1 MMKGKKGF
9 TLTEVLVSVAIAGI
23 LVVAVATVFIRYHRL
38 ENRYAVK
45 ENILT
50 EIENIYEIFTGSP
63 AGFAGF
69 ETNLSDYYQREIE
82 FSEVETYL
90 YETYLY
96 YDGDF
101 RKLSDSETGN
111 YLVLAYSQK
120 ENLYSLKITPHHRGE
135 IIKFTESE
143 FLREIRVGGNNEE

>member
-63 AGFAGF
+63 VDF
-69 ETNLSDYYQREIE
+69 EANLSDYFQREIE
-82 FSEVETYL
+82 FSEV
-90 YETYLY
+90 ETYLY

-111 YLVLAYSQK
+111 YLLLAYSQE

>member
-63 AGFAGF
+63 VYF
-69 ETNLSDYYQREIE
+69 EANLSDYYQREIE
-82 FSEVETYL
+82 FSEVETH
-90 YETYLY
+90 LY

-111 YLVLAYSQK
+111 YLLLAYSQK

-143 FLREIRVGGNNEE
+143 FLREIRVGGNK

>member
-63 AGFAGF
+63 VDF

-82 FSEVETYL
+82 FSEVETH
-90 YETYLY
+90 LY

>member
-63 AGFAGF
+63 VDF

-82 FSEVETYL
+82 FSKV
-90 YETYLY
+90 ETYLY

>member
-63 AGFAGF
+63 VDFK
-69 ETNLSDYYQREIE
+69 TNLRDYYQRKIE
-82 FSEVETYL
+82 FSEVETH
-90 YETYLY
+90 LY

-111 YLVLAYSQK
+111 YLLLAYSQK

>member
-63 AGFAGF
+63 VDF

-90 YETYLY
+90 Y

-111 YLVLAYSQK
+111 YLLLAYSQE

>member
-63 AGFAGF
+63 VDF
-69 ETNLSDYYQREIE
+69 ETNLRDYYQREIE

-90 YETYLY
+90 Y

-101 RKLSDSETGN
+101 RKLSDSEPGIIWCSHI
-111 YLVLAYSQK
+111 LRRKSIQ
-120 ENLYSLKITPHHRGE
+120 LKITPHHRGE

-143 FLREIRVGGNNEE
+143 FLREIRVGGNK

>member
-63 AGFAGF
+63 VDF
-69 ETNLSDYYQREIE
+69 ETNLSDYYQRKIE
-82 FSEVETYL
+82 FSEVETHL
-90 YETYLY
+90 YLY

-111 YLVLAYSQK
+111 YLVLAYSQE

>member
-63 AGFAGF
+63 VDF
-69 ETNLSDYYQREIE
+69 ETNLSDYFQREIE
-82 FSEVETYL
+82 FSKV
-90 YETYLY
+90 ETYLY

>member
-63 AGFAGF
+63 VDF

-82 FSEVETYL
+82 FSEVETY
-90 YETYLY
+90 YLY

>member
-63 AGFAGF
+63 VDF

-82 FSEVETYL
+82 FSEVETH
-90 YETYLY
+90 LY

-120 ENLYSLKITPHHRGE
+120 ENQYSLKITPHHRGE

-143 FLREIRVGGNNEE
+143 FLREIRVGGNNEK

>member
-63 AGFAGF
+63 VDF
-69 ETNLSDYYQREIE
+69 ETNLSNYFQREIE
-82 FSEVETYL
+82 FSKV
-90 YETYLY
+90 ETYLY

>member
-63 AGFAGF
+63 ADF

-82 FSEVETYL
+82 FSEVETH
-90 YETYLY
+90 LY

>member
-63 AGFAGF
+63 VNF
-69 ETNLSDYYQREIE
+69 ETNLSDYYQRKIE
-82 FSEVETYL
+82 FSEVETHL
-90 YETYLY
+90 YETHLY

-143 FLREIRVGGNNEE
+143 FLREIRVGGKQ

>member
-63 AGFAGF
+63 VDF

-82 FSEVETYL
+82 FSEVETH
-90 YETYLY
+90 LY

-111 YLVLAYSQK
+111 YLLLAYSQK

>member
-63 AGFAGF
+63 VDFK
-69 ETNLSDYYQREIE
+69 TNLSDYYQRKIE
-82 FSEVETYL
+82 FSEVETH
-90 YETYLY
+90 LY

-111 YLVLAYSQK
+111 YLVLAYSQE

-143 FLREIRVGGNNEE
+143 FLREIRVGGNNEK

>member
-63 AGFAGF
+63 VDF
-69 ETNLSDYYQREIE
+69 ETNLSDYYQIE
-82 FSEVETYL
+82 FSEV
-90 YETYLY
+90 ETYLY

-111 YLVLAYSQK
+111 YLVLAYSQE

>member
-63 AGFAGF
+63 VDF
-69 ETNLSDYYQREIE
+69 EANLSDYYQREIE
-82 FSEVETYL
+82 FSEVETH
-90 YETYLY
+90 LY

-111 YLVLAYSQK
+111 YLVLAYSKK

>member
-63 AGFAGF
+63 VDF

-82 FSEVETYL
+82 FSEVETH
-90 YETYLY
+90 LY

-111 YLVLAYSQK
+111 YLLLAYSQE